1 MILFLA
7 TVLRIF
13 ALAFQSQ
20 SVNHGYYRWALLGSL
35 ALGFLDALVYRHVQ
49 FVDSDLVAGAVMGAG
64 GAFGSLGAMWVH
76 INFVRKKEGPN
87 G

>member
-7 TVLRIF
+7 TVLRVF

-20 SVNHGYYRWALLGSL
+20 SVNHGYYRLAFGGSI

-49 FVDSDLVAGAVMGAG
+49 FIDSDLMAGVLMGTG
-64 GAFGSLGAMWVH
+64 GAIGSLVAMWIH
-76 INFVRKKEGPN
+76 INYVRN
-87 G
+87 RAR